1 MSQDYLNLN
10 SVLFPGLVPE
20 PPGQVAQARQHEEGA
35 GAARAQRAPPDLLR
49 GAHPTRGDHEA
60 RAAAEGE
67 EAHQTGAEHCITD
80 VTMSKWSSFLRNVH
94 HHSVLLVRLIFNAMN
109 CRWDKERALHD
120 LSGWSAFL
128 CRQSEDC
135 SF

>member
-67 EAHQTGAEHCITD
+67 EAHQTGAVEQMLQCLNGHPSSATSTIILFF
-80 VTMSKWSSFLRNVH
+80 WS
-94 HHSVLLVRLIFNAMN
+94 
-109 CRWDKERALHD
+109 D
-120 LSGWSAFL
+120 
-128 CRQSEDC
+128 
-135 SF
+135 